1 MKVGKMSNRKILRQV
16 FVLCLCVAA
25 GWFLKA
31 KLSPQGMM
39 APAGAG
45 GEPFVLVEEAQLRDV
60 TPAKK
65 FIGHVEAVNEVNIQP
80 QVSGYLEKVLFE
92 EGSKVKTGDILFV
105 IEQQRY
111 IATVDQRK
119 AELDKAKASFTQLEK
134 EYKRQKSL
142 NQQKFASESKL
153 DEAYSNMLQAQ
164 AAVKQA
170 EANYELAKIDLEHT
184 EIRSPIN
191 GYIGKAMITVGN
203 YVSTS
208 SGTMAN
214 IVQTDPVRIVFSV
227 TDKEMLNLKED
238 YTARGGEIYSKIILP
253 NGKEIKKPILSR
265 FTDNSINTGTATI
278 SIYSEF
284 ENGDGMLIPGGYVDI
299 MIGTGTAKNAV
310 VISQAA
316 LSQDEHGTY
325 VMTVN
330 KDNIVEQKRVT
341 LGDIIDNQQI
351 VTSGLEAG
359 EQVIIQGLQ
368 KVTDGKKVRTGS
380 VDNAPETKGE

>member
-1 MKVGKMSNRKILRQV
+1 MKVGKMSNRKILRHV
-16 FVLCLCVAA
+16 VVLCLCVAA
-25 GWFLKA
+25 GWFLKT
-31 KLSPQGMM
+31 KLSPHAMT

-45 GEPFVLVEEAQLRDV
+45 GDPFVLVEEAQLKDV
-60 TPAKK
+60 TPAQK

-80 QVSGYLEKVLFE
+80 QVSGYLEKVLFD
-92 EGSKVKTGDILFV
+92 EGSAVKKGDILFV
-105 IEQQRY
+105 IEQQKY
-111 IATVDQRK
+111 IATVDLRK

-208 SGTMAN
+208 SGTLAN

-227 TDKEMLNLKED
+227 TDKEMLNLRQD
-238 YTARGGEIYSKIILP
+238 YDKRGGEVYSKIILA
-253 NGKEIKKPILSR
+253 NGKVIKKPILSR
-265 FTDNSINTGTATI
+265 FNDNSINTGTATM
-278 SIYSEF
+278 SVYSEF
-284 ENGDGMLIPGGYVDI
+284 ENKDDMLIPGGYVDI
-299 MIGTGTAKNAV
+299 MIGSGPEKNAV

-316 LSQDEHGTY
+316 LAQDEHGNY
-325 VMTVN
+325 VMIVN
-330 KDNIVEQKRVT
+330 KDNVVEQRRIT
-341 LGDIIDNQQI
+341 LGEIADDRQI
-351 VTSGLEAG
+351 VTSGLKAG
-359 EQVIIQGLQ
+359 EKVIIQGLQ
-368 KVTDGKKVRTGS
+368 KVSDGKKVRTGT
-380 VDNAPETKGE
+380 VNEQTTEGK

>member
-1 MKVGKMSNRKILRQV
+1 MKVGKISNRIILKRV
-16 FVLCLCVAA
+16 AMVCLCVAA

-31 KLSPQGMM
+31 KLSPQNAFIASGMENM
-39 APAGAG
+39 
-45 GEPFVLVEEAQLRDV
+45 PFVLVEEAQLRDV
-60 TPAKK
+60 TPTKK
-65 FIGHVEAVNEVNIQP
+65 YIGHVEAINEVNIQP
-80 QVSGYLEKVLFE
+80 QVSGYLEKVMFE
-92 EGSKVKTGDILFV
+92 EGSLVKQGDILFV

-111 IATVDQRK
+111 IATVNQRK
-119 AELDKAKASFTQLEK
+119 AELDKAKANFTQLEK

-142 NQQKFASESKL
+142 NQKKFASESQL
-153 DEAYSNMLQAQ
+153 DTAYSNMLQAQ
-164 AAVKQA
+164 ADINQA

-191 GYIGKAMITVGN
+191 GYIGKALITIGN

-227 TDKEMLNLKED
+227 TDKEMLDLKQN
-238 YTARGGEIYSKIILP
+238 YNKRGGEIYSKIIMP
-253 NGKEIKKPILSR
+253 NGKTIQKPVLSR

-278 SIYSEF
+278 SIYSKF
-284 ENGDGMLIPGGYVDI
+284 ENNDGMLIPGGYVDI
-299 MIGTGTAKNAV
+299 MIGTGSEKNAV
-310 VISQAA
+310 VVSQAA

-341 LGDIIDNQQI
+341 LGEIVDNQQI
-351 VTSGLEAG
+351 ITSGLTPG

-368 KVTDGKKVRTGS
+368 KVTDGTKVRTGNIS
-380 VDNAPETKGE
+380 QTQGE

>member
-1 MKVGKMSNRKILRQV
+1 M
-16 FVLCLCVAA
+16 FVCGGR
-25 GWFLKA
+25 GWFLKT
-31 KLSPQGMM
+31 KLSPHAMT
-39 APAGAG
+39 APGPGAG
-45 GEPFVLVEEAQLRDV
+45 GDPFVLVEEAQLKDV
-60 TPAKK
+60 TPAQK

-80 QVSGYLEKVLFE
+80 QVSGYLEKVLFD
-92 EGSKVKTGDILFV
+92 EGSAVKKGDILFV
-105 IEQQRY
+105 IEQQKY
-111 IATVDQRK
+111 IATVDLRK

-208 SGTMAN
+208 SGTLAN

-227 TDKEMLNLKED
+227 TDKEMLNLRQD
-238 YTARGGEIYSKIILP
+238 YDKRGGEVYSKIILA
-253 NGKEIKKPILSR
+253 NGKVIKKPILSR
-265 FTDNSINTGTATI
+265 FNDNSINTGTATM
-278 SIYSEF
+278 SVYSEF
-284 ENGDGMLIPGGYVDI
+284 ENKDDMLIPGGYVDI
-299 MIGTGTAKNAV
+299 MIGSGPEKNAV

-316 LSQDEHGTY
+316 LAQDEHGNY
-325 VMTVN
+325 VMIVN
-330 KDNIVEQKRVT
+330 KDNVVEQRRIT
-341 LGDIIDNQQI
+341 LGEIADDRQI
-351 VTSGLEAG
+351 VTSGLKAG
-359 EQVIIQGLQ
+359 EKVIIQGLQ
-368 KVTDGKKVRTGS
+368 KVSDGKKVRTGT
-380 VDNAPETKGE
+380 VNEQTTEGK

>member
-16 FVLCLCVAA
+16 VVLCLCVAA
-25 GWFLKA
+25 GWFLKT
-31 KLSPQGMM
+31 KLSPHAMT

-45 GEPFVLVEEAQLRDV
+45 GDPFVLVEEAQLKDV
-60 TPAKK
+60 TPAQK

-80 QVSGYLEKVLFE
+80 QVSGYLEKVLFD
-92 EGSKVKTGDILFV
+92 EGSAVKKGDILFV
-105 IEQQRY
+105 IEQQKY
-111 IATVDQRK
+111 IATVDLRK

-208 SGTMAN
+208 SGTLAN

-227 TDKEMLNLKED
+227 TDKEMLNLRQD
-238 YTARGGEIYSKIILP
+238 YDKRGGEVIQQNHPRQRQGHQKADSFPFQRQLDQHRYRHYVGLFRIRKQGRHADPRRLCRHHD
-253 NGKEIKKPILSR
+253 R
-265 FTDNSINTGTATI
+265 FRPREKRGCHFS
-278 SIYSEF
+278 
-284 ENGDGMLIPGGYVDI
+284 GGV
-299 MIGTGTAKNAV
+299 G
-310 VISQAA
+310 
-316 LSQDEHGTY
+316 
-325 VMTVN
+325 
-330 KDNIVEQKRVT
+330 
-341 LGDIIDNQQI
+341 
-351 VTSGLEAG
+351 AG
-359 EQVIIQGLQ
+359 
-368 KVTDGKKVRTGS
+368 RTRKLCY
-380 VDNAPETKGE
+380 DR

>member
-1 MKVGKMSNRKILRQV
+1 MKVGKMSNRKILKQV

-31 KLSPQGMM
+31 KLTPQAA
-39 APAGAG
+39 APAGG
-45 GEPFVLVEEAQLRDV
+45 PGSEPYVLVEEAQLRDV

-65 FIGHVEAVNEVNIQP
+65 FIGHVEAINEVNIQP
-80 QVSGYLEKVLFE
+80 QVSGYLEKVMFE
-92 EGSKVKTGDILFV
+92 EGSQVKTGDILFI

-111 IATVDQRK
+111 TATVDLRK

-153 DEAYSNMLQAQ
+153 DEAYSNMLQAE
-164 AAVKQA
+164 ADVKQA

-191 GYIGKAMITVGN
+191 GYIGKAMVTVGN

-208 SGTMAN
+208 SGTLAN

-227 TDKEMLNLKED
+227 TDKEMLNLKND
-238 YTARGGEIYSKIILP
+238 YSKRGGEIYSKIILP
-253 NGKEIKKPILSR
+253 NGKAIKKPILSR
-265 FTDNSINTGTATI
+265 FTDNSINTGTATM
-278 SIYSEF
+278 SVYSEF
-284 ENGDGMLIPGGYVDI
+284 ENSEGMLIPGGYVDI
-299 MIGTGTAKNAV
+299 LIGSGSEKNAV

-316 LSQDEHGTY
+316 LSQDEHGNY

-341 LGDIIDNQQI
+341 LGDIVDNLQI
-351 VTSGLEAG
+351 ITSGLEAG

-368 KVTDGKKVRTGS
+368 KVTDGTKVRTGAADGS
-380 VDNAPETKGE
+380 KTEGE

>member
-16 FVLCLCVAA
+16 AVLCLCVAA
-25 GWFLKA
+25 GWFLKT
-31 KLSPQGMM
+31 KLSPQSMM
-39 APAGAG
+39 TAAGAG
-45 GEPFVLVEEAQLRDV
+45 GDPFVLVEEAQLKDV
-60 TPAKK
+60 APAQK

-80 QVSGYLEKVLFE
+80 QVSGYLEKVLFN
-92 EGSKVKTGDILFV
+92 EGSLVKKGDILFV
-105 IEQQRY
+105 IEQQKY
-111 IATVDQRK
+111 IATVDLRK

-191 GYIGKAMITVGN
+191 GYIGKALITVGN

-214 IVQTDPVRIVFSV
+214 IVQTDPVRVVFSV
-227 TDKEMLNLKED
+227 TDKEMLDLKRD
-238 YTARGGEIYSKIILP
+238 YGKRGGEVSSKIILA
-253 NGKEIKKPILSR
+253 NGKTIKKTILSR
-265 FTDNSINTGTATI
+265 FNDNSINTGTATM

-284 ENGDGMLIPGGYVDI
+284 ANDDGMLIPGGYVDI
-299 MIGTGTAKNAV
+299 LIGSGTEQNAV

-316 LSQDEHGTY
+316 LAQDEHGNY
-325 VMTVN
+325 VMVVN
-330 KDNIVEQKRVT
+330 NDNVVEQKRIV
-341 LGDIIDNQQI
+341 LGDVIDNQQV
-351 VTSGLEAG
+351 VTSGLKAG
-359 EQVIIQGLQ
+359 DKVIIQGLQ
-368 KVTDGKKVRTGS
+368 KVTDGKKVRIGT
-380 VDNAPETKGE
+380 VGEQTSEGK